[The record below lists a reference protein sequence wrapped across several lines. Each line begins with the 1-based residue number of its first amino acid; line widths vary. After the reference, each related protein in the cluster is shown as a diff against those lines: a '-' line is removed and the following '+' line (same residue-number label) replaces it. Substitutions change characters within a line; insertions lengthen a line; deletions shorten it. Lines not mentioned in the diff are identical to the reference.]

1 MFSKF
6 KNENFIQKYSI
17 DKSVTRGVIKFFDK
31 SPQGM
36 IGKKPGKV
44 GHAKLDTEHKDS
56 TDMSVLAHHIL
67 KSKVLREYFEQLTF
81 CIEKYKKKYI
91 YSDDQQ
97 AAFRLEGANIQKYK
111 PGQGYK
117 LWHYE
122 NAGCEFSGK
131 RHLVFMTY
139 LNNADHAGTE
149 FYHQNKRFKCKEGDT
164 LIWPAAWTHT
174 HRGEI
179 SKKQKTDKYIITGWW
194 RYD

>member
-17 DKSVTRGVIKFFDK
+17 DKSVTKGVIKFFDK
-31 SPQGM
+31 SPRGM

-44 GHAKLDTEHKDS
+44 GHSKLDTAHKDS
-56 TDMSVLAHHIL
+56 TDMGVLAHHIL

-81 CIEKYKKKYI
+81 CLEKYKKKYI

-117 LWHYE
+117 LWHFE
-122 NAGCEFSGK
+122 NAGCE
-131 RHLVFMTY
+131 
-139 LNNADHAGTE
+139 LNNADHAGT
-149 FYHQNKRFKCKEGDT
+149 
-164 LIWPAAWTHT
+164 
-174 HRGEI
+174 
-179 SKKQKTDKYIITGWW
+179 
-194 RYD
+194 